1 MYTVPDQA
9 GKLVVVTGANSGT
22 GREAARRLAGAGAH
36 VVMAVRTVA
45 KGERARDEILAAQ
58 PGARLE
64 VRRIDLADLAS
75 VAEFADGLI
84 ADGRPVDVLINNAG
98 VMAPPTR
105 MSTAD
110 GFELQFGSN
119 FLGPFALTMRLLP
132 LVLAAPAPRVV
143 TMSSGVASYGRIR
156 FDDLQWQRGY
166 RPNLAYAQSKLADLM
181 MTLHLADLAARNG
194 WHLISN
200 GAHPGFTR
208 TNLQTAG
215 ASLGREAPKRTPFNG
230 FGLLPSDFTILPS
243 QEVGPGTEPLLYA
256 AARPRGGQRRLLR
269 SVPVVRPGRARD
281 RDQSAAPRPRRC
293 HRGPAVGRGR
303 APHGCGSP
311 GRSCTSTVTSRV
323 PGWTVSRNPP
333 LLPTLPGVA
342 RTVAPPCRG

>member
-22 GREAARRLAGAGAH
+22 GREAARRLVAAGAH

-45 KGERARDEILAAQ
+45 KGERAREEILAGQ
-58 PGARLE
+58 PGATLE
-64 VRRIDLADLAS
+64 VRRVDLADLAS
-75 VAEFADGLI
+75 VAEFAEGLI
-84 ADGRPVDVLINNAG
+84 ADGRPVDILINNAG

-105 MSTAD
+105 MTTAD

-156 FDDLQWQRGY
+156 FDDLQWQAGY

-181 MTLHLADLAARNG
+181 MTRHLADLAVRRG
-194 WHLISN
+194 WSLVSN
-200 GAHPGFTR
+200 AAHPGFTR

-215 ASLGREAPKRTPFNG
+215 ASLGRDEPKRTPFNS
-230 FGLLPSDFTILPS
+230 LHILPS

-256 AARPRGGQRRLLR
+256 ATDPAAVNGGYYGPSRWFGL
-269 SVPVVRPGRARD
+269 VGPTTAVRPPRRARD
-281 RDQSAAPRPRRC
+281 TATAARLWAEAERLTRTAL
-293 HRGPAVGRGR
+293 PAG
-303 APHGCGSP
+303 A
-311 GRSCTSTVTSRV
+311 
-323 PGWTVSRNPP
+323 
-333 LLPTLPGVA
+333 A
-342 RTVAPPCRG
+342 R